1 MPNTEMYE
9 VDVPIHD
16 TANPARHGWHVFTG
30 VADSPT
36 TALCRVHEVYDT
48 ALAAHTAGRANPGKQ
63 PDRWGAAGLRPGWEM
78 EWPAATAGRWVD
90 QCSWNSR
97 DDFAL

>member
-16 TANPARHGWHVFTG
+16 TANPARRGRHVFTG

-36 TALCRVHEVYDT
+36 TALRRAHEVYDT

-63 PDRWGAAGLRPGWEM
+63 PDRWGAAGLRPGWEL
-78 EWPAATAGRWVD
+78 EWPAATAGRWNNP
-90 QCSWNSR
+90 CS
-97 DDFAL
+97 